1 MQSRTMFRKPNYDT
15 LRQETGFRWFVG
27 STYLALL
34 EITGIPIKEFN
45 LHPKACIEV
54 YRKGRPRIRELC
66 GEDVGLPG
74 VSTPPISY
82 GHPNGLGSELTFP
95 EGGEVAHEHIYAS
108 LREGIRAL
116 KEPVDFARAGMAPF
130 YLDFR
135 RELQEAFPDEPVGFG
150 YGLEGPI
157 TTAYELRGEGFF
169 FDLMDE
175 PMLTREFFGL
185 LTESILD
192 FHKFRS
198 KVLDQPV
205 INPESGGMCD
215 DISSMVPPNMFS
227 EYVLPY
233 WEQYYRGVTSG
244 IRRAHVEDLRPDQLK
259 YLEDIGLS
267 SYDPSISPKINP
279 EIIAERCRV
288 PFGWRLG
295 SFHYPYMTCS
305 DIRDFVFKAVG
316 DGASYIF
323 TYVSSTMTNAK
334 TIEKV
339 HAFIRAAE
347 DVERMLDEGI
357 SREEI
362 AGSVS
367 PEGKAK
373 FWDHWPE

>member
-1 MQSRTMFRKPNYDT
+1 MFKKPNYET
-15 LRQETGFRWFVG
+15 LRQEAGFRWYVG
-27 STYLALL
+27 SGSLALL

-45 LHPKACIEV
+45 LNPKACIEA
-54 YRKGRPRIRELC
+54 YRKGRPLIRELC

-82 GHPNGLGSELTFP
+82 GHPNGLGSKLTFP
-95 EGGEVAHEHIYAS
+95 EGGEVAHEHIYTS
-108 LREGIRAL
+108 LQEGIQAL
-116 KEPVDFARAGMAPF
+116 KKPVDFARAGMAPF

-135 RELQEAFPDEPVGFG
+135 RELQEAFPDEPVGFW
-150 YGLEGPI
+150 YSLEGPI

-175 PMLTREFFGL
+175 PVRIKEFLGL

-192 FHKFRS
+192 FHKFRC
-198 KVLDQPV
+198 KVLDEPPL
-205 INPESGGMCD
+205 NPESGGMCD

-227 EYVLPY
+227 EFVLPY

-244 IRRAHVEDLRPDQLK
+244 VRRAHVEDLRPDQLK

-295 SFHYPYMTCS
+295 SFHYPNMTCA

-316 DGASYIF
+316 DGASYVF
-323 TYVSSTMTNAK
+323 THVSSTMTNAG
-334 TIEKV
+334 TIKKV
-339 HAFIRAAE
+339 HAFIRAAK
-347 DVERMLDEGI
+347 DVERMLDEGM

-362 AGSVS
+362 DGCVS
-367 PEGKAK
+367 PEGRAK

>member
-1 MQSRTMFRKPNYDT
+1 MQSKTMFRKPNYDT
-15 LRQETGFRWFVG
+15 LRQEAGFRWYVG

-45 LHPKACIEV
+45 LHPKACIEA
-54 YRKGRPRIRELC
+54 YRKGRPLIRELC

-135 RELQEAFPDEPVGFG
+135 RKLQEAFPDEPVGFG

-175 PMLTREFFGL
+175 PVLVKEFFGL
-185 LTESILD
+185 LTDSILE
-192 FHKFRS
+192 FHKFRC
-198 KVLDQPV
+198 KVLHQPH
-205 INPESGGMCD
+205 INPEQGSLYD
-215 DISSMVPPNMFS
+215 DIASMVSPAMFS
-227 EYVLPY
+227 EYVVPY
-233 WEQYYRGVTSG
+233 WEQYFRGITRG
-244 IRRAHVEDLRPDQLK
+244 KRHAHVEDLRPDQLTF
-259 YLEDIGLS
+259 LENIALS

-279 EIIAERCRV
+279 EIIAERCRI

-295 SFHYPYMTCS
+295 NFHYPNMTCA
-305 DIRDFVFKAVG
+305 DIRDFVFKAVE
-316 DGASYIF
+316 DGATYVF

-339 HAFIRAAE
+339 HAFIQAAKE
-347 DVERMLDEGI
+347 SERMLDEGM

-362 AGSVS
+362 GGCVS
-367 PEGKAK
+367 SEGRAK